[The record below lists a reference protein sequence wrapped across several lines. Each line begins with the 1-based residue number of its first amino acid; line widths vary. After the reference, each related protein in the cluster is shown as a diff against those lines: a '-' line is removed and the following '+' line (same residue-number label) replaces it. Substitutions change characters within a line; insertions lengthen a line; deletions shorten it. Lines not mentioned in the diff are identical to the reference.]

1 MEYSQLD
8 SLRKLAVSFRTGI
21 EEARARKVSG
31 ALPYFPEGACRPT
44 SRLFALHLT
53 QRTDSTMFGAA
64 RLVSGV
70 LPGSEFGARHY
81 WLELDDTVVDLTADA
96 FGEPTVLVGTSTAF
110 HRTLTAHVHEAAADN
125 LASLSTDDMA
135 RLVRQLAAIE
145 QCMTAVDSRSALR
158 I

>member
-1 MEYSQLD
+1 MESSRLD
-8 SLRKLAVSFRTGI
+8 SLRQLAASFRTGI
-21 EEARARKVSG
+21 EQARANKVSG
-31 ALPYFPEGACRPT
+31 ALPYFPDGACRLT

-53 QRTDSTMFGAA
+53 RRTDSTTFGDA

-81 WLELDDTVVDLTADA
+81 WLELDDVVVDLTADA
-96 FGEPTVLVGTSTAF
+96 FGEPAVLVGASTTF
-110 HRTLTAHVHEAAADN
+110 HHALTAHVHEPAADD

-145 QCMTAVDSRSALR
+145 QCKAAWR
-158 I
+158 